1 MPLQAVP
8 GQATLTTTEAA
19 VLCLLAVTGGERSGY
34 DLARLAS
41 SSVAHLWTP
50 ARSQLYA
57 VLPRLERAGF
67 ATVRRV
73 AQPTRPDKQLYRI
86 TPAGQTELARWLETV
101 EPEATD
107 AFRLKVFYGGLMPRD
122 SLVAHLE
129 AAREDAAERLERFA
143 ELEAENSGTG
153 NDRFHLLLIRYG
165 QARARADLDWAGEAL
180 REL

>member
-1 MPLQAVP
+1 MPLQSIS

-19 VLCLLAVTGGERSGY
+19 VLCLLAVEGERSGY

-41 SSVAHLWTP
+41 SSVGHLWTP

-57 VLPRLERAGF
+57 VLPRLERSGLASG
-67 ATVRRV
+67 RDV
-73 AQPTRPDKQLYRI
+73 AQQNRPDKRLYGI
-86 TPAGQTELARWLETV
+86 TAEGQTILARWLESV

-129 AAREDAAERLERFA
+129 AARTDAAERLERFA
-143 ELEAENSGTG
+143 ELETENSGEG

-165 QARARADLDWAGEAL
+165 QARARADLDWASEAL
-180 REL
+180 EEL